1 MKTVNTALLITLFC
15 LGFAVHSHAAIA
27 VVVNPKNNNQL
38 DERMVRQIFLG
49 QIKTYPDGSEAQ
61 TYDTAGNDNLRSDFV
76 TKVLRRNESTMN
88 AYWARM
94 IFTAKATPPQELP
107 DSATVKKV
115 VAGNKNAIGYIS
127 SDQVDD
133 SVRVLMIIE

>member
-1 MKTVNTALLITLFC
+1 MKTTNLFAIFALIL
-15 LGFAVHSHAAIA
+15 LGFSIQGHAAIA
-27 VVVNPKNNNQL
+27 VIVNPKNTNQL

-61 TYDTAGNDNLRSDFV
+61 TYDTINEDSLRSEFI

-115 VAGNKNAIGYIS
+115 VAGNKNAIGYINS
-127 SDQVDD
+127 GQVDD
-133 SVRVLMIIE
+133 SVRVLLIIE